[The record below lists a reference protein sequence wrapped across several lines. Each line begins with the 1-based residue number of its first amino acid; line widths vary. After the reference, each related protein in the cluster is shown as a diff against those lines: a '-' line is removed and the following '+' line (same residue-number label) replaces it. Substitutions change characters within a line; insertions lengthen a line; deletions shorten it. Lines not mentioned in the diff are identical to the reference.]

1 MVSFLGGTLAGL
13 GSTHASRRY
22 LMKAVRNL
30 LRLLSSGSALG
41 NGIRVAHCK
50 PAIASLLVLALFSGS
65 PVHAL
70 FGFGH
75 KKKPASSS
83 DPLLTPDQLTLLR
96 RAAFRER
103 FLIQV
108 IQQHTPLIQT
118 YIQRMRPDREL
129 GAVPSSD
136 EYLLG
141 RVDFAGRFNEVLYK
155 RPFATTGTLGIPTN
169 LIDKLTGL
177 FRLKMAPNGYMD
189 MMFVDF
195 RSFDFRHYHFRF
207 IRREFLGSVRTSVFD
222 VTPRLGSGRGRFVGR
237 IWIEDQDANIVRYT
251 GTFSNPGLHQVYFH
265 FDSWRGNVQPSIW
278 LPMAIYVE
286 DRDFRAQSHIWGYGF
301 RLPSAIVA
309 DNQTDAIERTEQ
321 ADASSQD
328 MSPLEAQRDWESQ
341 NERNVLDRLTQAG
354 LLANPSDFDKVLQT
368 VTNNLILGS
377 NLALPGDVHCRV
389 LLTSTLESLAV
400 GNTIILSKGLID
412 VLPNEEDLAAM
423 LSFQLAHIALRHS
436 IDTRYAFS
444 DRLYFPDEHTLQQIL
459 LSHTDVQNQEAAA
472 KAVDIFHASI
482 YANKAGSVGLFLA
495 QLLQTERHVPALL
508 SPRLGDPLTSPSG
521 APWLAAFE
529 QQAPPLQIDDLQ
541 QIAALPL
548 NSHLRIDPWTDEVFS
563 LNFSPAPLLSARDK
577 MPFQITPI
585 YYRLQRYKAPE
596 AGGPSSAA
604 VAQH

>member
-1 MVSFLGGTLAGL
+1 MRAFRNISRHFDSGSSL
-13 GSTHASRRY
+13 GS
-22 LMKAVRNL
+22 
-30 LRLLSSGSALG
+30 
-41 NGIRVAHCK
+41 GIRVAHCK
-50 PAIASLLVLALFSGS
+50 PAIASFLVLALLGGS
-65 PVHAL
+65 PLHAL

-75 KKKPASSS
+75 KKKSASSS
-83 DPLLTPDQLTLLR
+83 YPLLTPDQVTLLR

-103 FLIQV
+103 FLTQV

-118 YIQRMRPDREL
+118 YIQHMRTDPDL
-129 GAVPSSD
+129 GAVPTSD

-155 RPFATTGTLGIPTN
+155 KPATTTRALGLPTN
-169 LIDKLTGL
+169 LIEKLTGL
-177 FRLKMAPNGYMD
+177 FHLKMAPNGFMD

-195 RSFDFRHYHFRF
+195 RSFDFPHYHFRF

-222 VTPRLGSGRGRFVGR
+222 VTPRFGSGRGRFIGR

-251 GTFSNPGLHQVYFH
+251 GTFSKAGLHQIYFH

-286 DRDFRAQSHIWGYGF
+286 DRDFRAQSYIWGYGF

-309 DNQTDAIERTEQ
+309 DTQTDPGERTEQ

-328 MSPLEAQRDWESQ
+328 MTPLEAQREWEAQS
-341 NERNVLDRLTQAG
+341 ERNVLDRLTQAG

-389 LLTSTLESLAV
+389 LLTSTLESLSV

-423 LSFQLAHIALRHS
+423 LSFQLAHIALRHP

-444 DRLYFPDEHTLQQIL
+444 DRLYFADEDTLRHIL
-459 LSHTDVQNQEAAA
+459 LNHTAPQNQEAAS
-472 KAVDIFHASI
+472 KAVNIFRASI

-495 QLLQTERHVPALL
+495 QLSQTESHVPALL
-508 SPRLGDPLTSPSG
+508 TPRLGDPLTSPSG

-529 QQAPPLQIDDLQ
+529 QQAPPLQEDDLQ

-548 NSHLRIDPWTDEVFS
+548 GSHLRIDPWTNEVFS

-577 MPFQITPI
+577 MPFQVTPI
-585 YYRLQRYKAPE
+585 YYRLQRYKAPN

-604 VAQH
+604 VAEH

>member
-1 MVSFLGGTLAGL
+1 VGE
-13 GSTHASRRY
+13 
-22 LMKAVRNL
+22 
-30 LRLLSSGSALG
+30 
-41 NGIRVAHCK
+41 GIRVAHCK
-50 PAIASLLVLALFSGS
+50 AAIASVLALVLFSTS
-65 PVHAL
+65 SAHAL

-75 KKKPASSS
+75 KRKSTSAPY
-83 DPLLTPDQLTLLR
+83 PYLTPDQVTLLR
-96 RAAFRER
+96 RAAYREK
-103 FLIQV
+103 FLINV

-118 YIQRMRPDREL
+118 YVQHMRPDREL
-129 GAVPSSD
+129 GAVPTSD

-141 RVDFAGRFNEVLYK
+141 RVDFAGRFNEELYK
-155 RPFATTGTLGIPTN
+155 KPTVSNGVLDVPTN
-169 LIDKLTGL
+169 VLDKLTGL
-177 FRLKMAPNGYMD
+177 FRLRMAPDGFMD

-195 RSFDFRHYHFRF
+195 RSFDFAHYRFRF

-222 VTPRLGSGRGRFVGR
+222 VTPRANTGRGRFAGR

-251 GTFSNPGLHQVYFH
+251 GTFSHPGFHQVYFH

-301 RLPSAIVA
+301 RMPGAIVA
-309 DNQTDAIERTEQ
+309 DNQTDAVERAEQ
-321 ADASSQD
+321 AGASSQD
-328 MSPLEAQRDWESQ
+328 MSPLEAQRDWEAQS
-341 NERNVLDRLTQAG
+341 EHNVLDRLTQAG
-354 LLANPSDFDKVLQT
+354 LLANPSDFDSVLQT

-423 LSFQLAHIALRHS
+423 LSFQLAHIALRHP

-444 DRLYFPDEHTLQQIL
+444 DRLYFPDEYTLQEIL
-459 LSHTDVQNQEAAA
+459 LNHTDPQNQEAAT
-472 KAVDIFHASI
+472 KAVAIFRASI
-482 YANKAGSVGLFLA
+482 YGSKAGSVGLFLA
-495 QLLQTERHVPALL
+495 QLSQVERHVSALL
-508 SPRLGDPLTSPSG
+508 TPRLGDSLTSPSG

-529 QQAPPLQIDDLQ
+529 QQAPPLQINDLQ

-548 NSHLRIDPWTDEVFS
+548 NSHLRIDPWSDEVFS
-563 LNFSPAPLLSARDK
+563 LHFSPAPLLSARDK
-577 MPFQITPI
+577 MPFQVTPL

-596 AGGPSSAA
+596 AAGAPTSAA
-604 VAQH
+604 VAEP

>member
-1 MVSFLGGTLAGL
+1 
-13 GSTHASRRY
+13 
-22 LMKAVRNL
+22 
-30 LRLLSSGSALG
+30 
-41 NGIRVAHCK
+41 
-50 PAIASLLVLALFSGS
+50 
-65 PVHAL
+65 
-70 FGFGH
+70 
-75 KKKPASSS
+75 
-83 DPLLTPDQLTLLR
+83 
-96 RAAFRER
+96 
-103 FLIQV
+103 
-108 IQQHTPLIQT
+108 
-118 YIQRMRPDREL
+118 
-129 GAVPSSD
+129 
-136 EYLLG
+136 
-141 RVDFAGRFNEVLYK
+141 
-155 RPFATTGTLGIPTN
+155 
-169 LIDKLTGL
+169 
-177 FRLKMAPNGYMD
+177 MAPNGFMD

-195 RSFDFRHYHFRF
+195 RSFDFPHYHFRF

-222 VTPRLGSGRGRFVGR
+222 VTPRFGSGRGRFIGR

-251 GTFSNPGLHQVYFH
+251 GTFSKAGLHQIYFH

-286 DRDFRAQSHIWGYGF
+286 DRDFRAQSYIWGYGF

-309 DNQTDAIERTEQ
+309 DTQTDPGERTEQ

-328 MSPLEAQRDWESQ
+328 MTPLEAQREWEAQS
-341 NERNVLDRLTQAG
+341 ERNVLDRLTQAG

-389 LLTSTLESLAV
+389 LLTSTLESLSV

-423 LSFQLAHIALRHS
+423 LSFQLAHIALRHP

-444 DRLYFPDEHTLQQIL
+444 DRLYFADEDTLRQIL
-459 LSHTDVQNQEAAA
+459 LNHTAPQNQEAAS
-472 KAVDIFHASI
+472 KAVNIFRASI

-495 QLLQTERHVPALL
+495 QLSQTESHVPALL
-508 SPRLGDPLTSPSG
+508 TPRLGDPLTSPSG

-529 QQAPPLQIDDLQ
+529 QQAPPLQEDDLH

-548 NSHLRIDPWTDEVFS
+548 GSHLRIDPWTNEVFS

-577 MPFQITPI
+577 MPFQVTPI
-585 YYRLQRYKAPE
+585 YYRLQRYKAPN

-604 VAQH
+604 VAEH

>member
-1 MVSFLGGTLAGL
+1 MRAF
-13 GSTHASRRY
+13 R
-22 LMKAVRNL
+22 KI
-30 LRLLSSGSALG
+30 LRLFSSGSALG

-50 PAIASLLVLALFSGS
+50 PKIASLLLIALLSGS
-65 PVHAL
+65 PLHAL

-75 KKKPASSS
+75 KKKSTSTS
-83 DPLLTPDQLTLLR
+83 YPLLTPDQVTLLR
-96 RAAFRER
+96 HAAFRER

-118 YIQRMRPDREL
+118 YIQHMRPDHEL
-129 GAVPSSD
+129 GAVPSAD

-155 RPFATTGTLGIPTN
+155 KPAAATGTLAISAN

-177 FRLKMAPNGYMD
+177 FHLKMAPNGFMD

-195 RSFDFRHYHFRF
+195 RSFDLQHYRFRF

-222 VTPRLGSGRGRFVGR
+222 VTPRFRSGRGRFIGR
-237 IWIEDQDANIVRYT
+237 IWVEDQDANIVRYT
-251 GTFSNPGLHQVYFH
+251 GTFSSPGLHQIYFH

-286 DRDFRAQSHIWGYGF
+286 DRDFRAQSYIWGYGF
-301 RLPSAIVA
+301 RLPSAVVA
-309 DNQTDAIERTEQ
+309 DNQTDAGERTEQ
-321 ADASSQD
+321 AGASSQD
-328 MSPLEAQRDWESQ
+328 VSPLEAQRDWESQ
-341 NERNVLDRLTQAG
+341 SERNVLDRLTQAG
-354 LLANPSDFDKVLQT
+354 LLANPSDFDRVLQT
-368 VTNNLILGS
+368 VTNNLIVGS

-389 LLTSTLESLAV
+389 LLTSTLESLSV

-423 LSFQLAHIALRHS
+423 LSFQLAHIALRHP

-444 DRLYFPDEHTLQQIL
+444 DRLYFPDEDTLQQIL
-459 LSHTDVQNQEAAA
+459 LNHTAPQNQEAAA
-472 KAVDIFHASI
+472 KAVNIFRASI
-482 YANKAGSVGLFLA
+482 YASKAGSVGLFLA
-495 QLLQTERHVPALL
+495 QLSQIERHVPALL
-508 SPRLGDPLTSPSG
+508 TPRLGDPLTSPSG

-529 QQAPPLQIDDLQ
+529 QQAPPLQEDDLQ

-548 NSHLRIDPWTDEVFS
+548 GSHLRIDPWTNEVFS
-563 LNFSPAPLLSARDK
+563 LNFRPAPLLSARDK
-577 MPFQITPI
+577 MPFQVTPI
-585 YYRLQRYKAPE
+585 YYRLQRYRAPD

-604 VAQH
+604 VAEH

>member
-1 MVSFLGGTLAGL
+1 MRAFRNISRHFDSGSSL
-13 GSTHASRRY
+13 GS
-22 LMKAVRNL
+22 
-30 LRLLSSGSALG
+30 
-41 NGIRVAHCK
+41 GIRVAHCK
-50 PAIASLLVLALFSGS
+50 PAIASFLVLALLGGS
-65 PVHAL
+65 PLHAL

-75 KKKPASSS
+75 KKKSASSS
-83 DPLLTPDQLTLLR
+83 YPLLTPDQVTLLR

-103 FLIQV
+103 FLTQV

-118 YIQRMRPDREL
+118 YIQHMRPDPDL
-129 GAVPSSD
+129 GAVPTSD

-155 RPFATTGTLGIPTN
+155 KPATTTRALGLPTN
-169 LIDKLTGL
+169 LIEKLTGL
-177 FRLKMAPNGYMD
+177 FHLKMAPNGFMD

-195 RSFDFRHYHFRF
+195 RSFDFPHYHFRF

-222 VTPRLGSGRGRFVGR
+222 VTPRFGSGRGRFIGR

-251 GTFSNPGLHQVYFH
+251 GTFSKAGLHQIYFH

-286 DRDFRAQSHIWGYGF
+286 DRDFRAQSYIWGYGF

-309 DNQTDAIERTEQ
+309 DTQTDPGERTEQ

-328 MSPLEAQRDWESQ
+328 MTPLEAQREWEAQS
-341 NERNVLDRLTQAG
+341 ERNVLDRLTQAG

-389 LLTSTLESLAV
+389 LLTSTLESLSV

-423 LSFQLAHIALRHS
+423 LSFQLAHIALRHP

-444 DRLYFPDEHTLQQIL
+444 DRLYFADEDTLRQIL
-459 LSHTDVQNQEAAA
+459 LNHTAPQNQEAAS
-472 KAVDIFHASI
+472 KAVNIFRASI

-495 QLLQTERHVPALL
+495 QLSQTESHVPALL
-508 SPRLGDPLTSPSG
+508 TPRLGDPLTSPSG

-529 QQAPPLQIDDLQ
+529 QQAPPLQEDDLH

-548 NSHLRIDPWTDEVFS
+548 GSHLRIDPWTNEVFS

-577 MPFQITPI
+577 MPFQVTPI
-585 YYRLQRYKAPE
+585 YYRLQRYKAPN

-604 VAQH
+604 VAEH

>member
-1 MVSFLGGTLAGL
+1 MRAF
-13 GSTHASRRY
+13 
-22 LMKAVRNL
+22 RNI
-30 LRLLSSGSALG
+30 LRLFSLGSALCK
-41 NGIRVAHCK
+41 GIRFAHRK
-50 PAIASLLVLALFSGS
+50 PAIASLLVLVLFSGS

-75 KKKPASSS
+75 KKKPVSSS
-83 DPLLTPDQLTLLR
+83 YPLLTPDQVTLLR

-118 YIQRMRPDREL
+118 YIQHMRPDREL

-141 RVDFAGRFNEVLYK
+141 RVDFSGRFNEVLYK
-155 RPFATTGTLGIPTN
+155 KPATTTGTLGISTN

-177 FRLKMAPNGYMD
+177 FHLKMAPNGFMD

-195 RSFDFRHYHFRF
+195 RNFDFPHYRFRF
-207 IRREFLGSVRTSVFD
+207 VRREFLGTVRTSVFD
-222 VTPRLGSGRGRFVGR
+222 VTPRFGTGRGRFVGR
-237 IWIEDQDANIVRYT
+237 IWVEDQDANIVRYT
-251 GTFSNPGLHQVYFH
+251 GTFSNPRLHQIYFH

-301 RLPSAIVA
+301 RLPAAIVG
-309 DNQTDAIERTEQ
+309 DNQTDTGERTEQ

-328 MSPLEAQRDWESQ
+328 MSPLEAQRDWEAQS
-341 NERNVLDRLTQAG
+341 ERNILDRLTQAG
-354 LLANPSDFDKVLQT
+354 LLANPSDFDRVLQT

-377 NLALPGDVHCRV
+377 DLALPGDVHCRV

-423 LSFQLAHIALRHS
+423 LSFQLGHIALRHP

-444 DRLYFPDEHTLQQIL
+444 DRLYFPDEYALQRIL
-459 LSHTDVQNQEAAA
+459 LNHTDPQNQEAAA
-472 KAVDIFHASI
+472 KAVAIFRASI

-495 QLLQTERHVPALL
+495 QLSQMERHVPALL
-508 SPRLGDPLTSPSG
+508 TPRLGDPLTSPSG

-529 QQAPPLQIDDLQ
+529 QQAPPLQINDLQ

-548 NSHLRIDPWTDEVFS
+548 NSHLRIDPWSDEVFS
-563 LNFSPAPLLSARDK
+563 LNFGPAPLLNARDK
-577 MPFQITPI
+577 MPFQVTPI

-604 VAQH
+604 VAEH

>member
-1 MVSFLGGTLAGL
+1 MRAF
-13 GSTHASRRY
+13 
-22 LMKAVRNL
+22 RNI
-30 LRLLSSGSALG
+30 LRLFNSGSALG
-41 NGIRVAHCK
+41 NGTRVAHCK
-50 PAIASLLVLALFSGS
+50 PAIASLLVLALLSGS
-65 PVHAL
+65 PLHGL

-75 KKKPASSS
+75 KKESASSS
-83 DPLLTPDQLTLLR
+83 YPLLTPDQVTLLR

-103 FLIQV
+103 FLTQV

-118 YIQRMRPDREL
+118 YIQHMRPDHEL
-129 GAVPSSD
+129 GAVPTSD
-136 EYLLG
+136 QYLLG

-155 RPFATTGTLGIPTN
+155 KPATNPRTLGLSTN

-177 FRLKMAPNGYMD
+177 FHLKMAPNGFMD

-195 RSFDFRHYHFRF
+195 RSFDFPHYRFRF

-222 VTPRLGSGRGRFVGR
+222 VTPRSGSGRGRFIGR

-251 GTFSNPGLHQVYFH
+251 GTFSRAGLHQVYFH

-278 LPMAIYVE
+278 LPMAIYIE

-309 DNQTDAIERTEQ
+309 DNQSDAAEQTEQ

-328 MSPLEAQRDWESQ
+328 LSPLEEQRDWEAQ
-341 NERNVLDRLTQAG
+341 TERNVLDRLTQAG

-368 VTNNLILGS
+368 VANNLILGS

-389 LLTSTLESLAV
+389 LLTSTLESLSV

-423 LSFQLAHIALRHS
+423 VSFQLAHIALRHP

-444 DRLYFPDEHTLQQIL
+444 DRLYFPDEYTLQEIL
-459 LSHTDVQNQEAAA
+459 LNHTTPQNQEAAA

-495 QLLQTERHVPALL
+495 QLSQIQRHVPALL
-508 SPRLGDPLTSPSG
+508 TPRLGDPLTSPSG

-529 QQAPPLQIDDLQ
+529 QQAPPLQADDLQ
-541 QIAALPL
+541 QVAALPL
-548 NSHLRIDPWTDEVFS
+548 GSHLRIDPWTNEVFS
-563 LNFSPAPLLSARDK
+563 LNFSPAPVLSARDK
-577 MPFQITPI
+577 MPFQVTPI
-585 YYRLQRYKAPE
+585 YFRLQRYKTPN
-596 AGGPSSAA
+596 AGGPSSAT
-604 VAQH
+604 VAEH